1 MRIRNLLSILSL
13 SLVASI
19 GAFYGS
25 FKNNEIKPV
34 KAEEVVKFCIRNGDE
49 LEMDYNSETFEWFIQ
64 DVELDAQQEFV
75 INYNDNIYGAS
86 YFRWDVQDAFYEGED
101 DYIGVNNAESYN
113 FYFNYDGLDTYIR
126 PEVDP
131 TLKAEK
137 WAEVFLDNLNC
148 SDTYDVAPSNWGEWA
163 ENFQN
168 TLTEEAKGLFVDAIA
183 SIDEGSTSIQKA
195 AYIHD
200 LCVSKYESC
209 YVFMY
214 NEGGSRNYLI
224 TRTNSNNV
232 EFNSVALIIT
242 IASVTSI
249 TLLLTLLV
257 VKKHKK

>member
-34 KAEEVVKFCIRNGDE
+34 KAEEVAKFCIRNGDE

-131 TLKAEK
+131 TMKAEK
-137 WAEVFLDNLNC
+137 
-148 SDTYDVAPSNWGEWA
+148 
-163 ENFQN
+163 
-168 TLTEEAKGLFVDAIA
+168 
-183 SIDEGSTSIQKA
+183 
-195 AYIHD
+195 
-200 LCVSKYESC
+200 
-209 YVFMY
+209 
-214 NEGGSRNYLI
+214 
-224 TRTNSNNV
+224 
-232 EFNSVALIIT
+232 
-242 IASVTSI
+242 
-249 TLLLTLLV
+249 
-257 VKKHKK
+257 

>member
-34 KAEEVVKFCIRNGDE
+34 KAEEVAKFCIRNGDE
-49 LEMDYNSETFEWFIQ
+49 REMNYDDETFEWFIQ

-131 TLKAEK
+131 TMKAEK
-137 WAEVFLDNLNC
+137 WAEDFLDNLKC
-148 SDTYDVAPSNWGEWA
+148 SDTYDETPSNWGEWA
-163 ENFQN
+163 ENFQQF
-168 TLTEEAKGLFVDAIA
+168 LSDGAKKLFIDAIA
-183 SIDEGSTSIQKA
+183 SFDTSATVIQKA

-200 LCVSKYESC
+200 LCVSKYEDC

-214 NEGGSRNYLI
+214 YDGGSRSYLI

-242 IASVTSI
+242 ITSVTSI
-249 TLLLTLLV
+249 TILSTLLV
-257 VKKHKK
+257 IKKHKK